1 MAKTAQIITAVQ
13 QKGGAGKSTMVSC
26 LAAAM
31 CEDGAKV
38 LIIDTDPQQ
47 SCVEWSDQNER
58 ENLDVVAHDK
68 EDSIFDLIDKLESR
82 YDVIFVDTAG
92 YDSRMATYAI
102 QVSNLILIPSGGSKK
117 DIMGA
122 ARTWVHAENL
132 TKRNKEIPDI
142 RIVLWKVKPGTNV
155 LSNAKESLEKSGLP
169 VLNAIVPNLTGF
181 DEISWTGG
189 LPEGKAYQHVKQFL
203 AALQIGNL
211 LKFYNKR
218 AA

>member
-1 MAKTAQIITAVQ
+1 MSDTAQIITAVQ

-26 LAAAM
+26 LAAAISN
-31 CEDGAKV
+31 DGAKI

-47 SCVEWSDQNER
+47 SCIEWAEQNELK
-58 ENLDVVAHDK
+58 NLDVVAHDK
-68 EDSIFDLIDKLESR
+68 EDSIFELIEKLEVS
-82 YDVIFVDTAG
+82 YDIIFIDTAG

-102 QVSNLILIPSGGSKK
+102 QASDLILIPSGGSKK

-122 ARTWVHAENL
+122 GRTLLHAKAL
-132 TKRNKEIPDI
+132 TKRNKIVPEI

-155 LSNAKESLEKSGLP
+155 LANAKESIEKSGMPL
-169 VLNAIVPNLTGF
+169 VSAVIPNLTGF

-189 LPEGKAYQHVKQFL
+189 LPTGKALKSVHQFV
-203 AALQIGNL
+203 ASLQIDNL
-211 LKFYNKR
+211 ITYYSRK